1 MLVRRGPRWACFVV
15 GLVAGAGLVTGC
27 GSSTA
32 STSGKEHQPVPSNV
46 TLRESP
52 ETPRLP
58 ANLVTTSGELADL
71 VDFHEE
77 DFSGSWFDVTGAT
90 MHIGVATPA
99 GRELLDERGL
109 LNNSSIVVEHADRSL
124 AEGQRFADAYVRHS
138 RLRQLLVGWATLP
151 QGDGIDLF
159 VHSDHLTPEQ
169 LDELGDLPMRVV
181 VFLGQNGGTLT

>member
-1 MLVRRGPRWACFVV
+1 MLVRRGLRWACVVV
-15 GLVAGAGLVTGC
+15 GLVVSAGLVTGC
-27 GSSTA
+27 GSSTPN
-32 STSGKEHQPVPSNV
+32 TSGNNHQSVPSNV
-46 TLRESP
+46 TVRESP

-58 ANLVTTSGELADL
+58 ANLLTTSGELADL

-77 DFSGSWFDVTGAT
+77 DFSGSWFDASDAKL
-90 MHIGVATPA
+90 HIGVATRA
-99 GRELLDERGL
+99 GRGLLDERGL
-109 LNNSSIVVEHADRSL
+109 LNNSSIVVEHANRSL

-138 RLRQLLVGWATLP
+138 TLRQSLVGWATLP

-159 VHSDHLTPEQ
+159 VHSDHLTPDQ